1 MMISSTEQ
9 LPDQI
14 GQEFDI
20 DMKAPLTFGLFCE
33 LNKRLWRV
41 AIPAIMS
48 QLVIIM
54 IETTSMIFIGQ
65 LNDPNAIAGV
75 GLAIIYVNGTTTS
88 VLMGLN
94 GALAVLVAIAYGRN
108 EIDDCERILNRGRV
122 ICFLASIPLFF
133 VQISCYPVM
142 RAFGIE
148 PEVAT
153 HTAKYGFFLFIAM
166 VLYCQFDCYRGYLNA
181 LG

>member
-1 MMISSTEQ
+1 
-9 LPDQI
+9 
-14 GQEFDI
+14 
-20 DMKAPLTFGLFCE
+20 
-33 LNKRLWRV
+33 
-41 AIPAIMS
+41 
-48 QLVIIM
+48 
-54 IETTSMIFIGQ
+54 MIFIGQ

-142 RAFGIE
+142 RALGIE

-166 VLYCQFDCYRGYLNA
+166 VLYC
-181 LG
+181 